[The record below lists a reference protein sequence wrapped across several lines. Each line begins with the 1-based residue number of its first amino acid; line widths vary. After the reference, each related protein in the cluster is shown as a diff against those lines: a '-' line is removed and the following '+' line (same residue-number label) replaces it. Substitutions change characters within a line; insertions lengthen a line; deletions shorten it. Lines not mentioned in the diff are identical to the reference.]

1 MKKYLQWIS
10 ASVMLG
16 IFMGVLM
23 AWPETMVEF
32 LAASGFATLFWMLML
47 MPVLSADE

>member
-1 MKKYLQWIS
+1 MKKYLQWIM
-10 ASVMLG
+10 ASLLLG
-16 IFMGVLM
+16 VFMGVLM
-23 AWPETMVEF
+23 AWPTNVVDF